1 MNIVKQIKLS
11 KSDFIVEYGSSSLKL
26 DYRTQDG
33 KYIIDITNMNLI
45 NATKIAILCSTYCF
59 INNFKKKICWLVADE
74 EIKKAINI
82 LRLNNIESKVCETNT
97 NRMVIAS

>member
-1 MNIVKQIKLS
+1 MNNIKQIKLS
-11 KSDFIVEYGSSSLKL
+11 KSNFIVECDNSSLKL
-26 DYRTQDG
+26 DYITQNG
-33 KYIIDITNMNLI
+33 KYIIDISAMNLI

-82 LRLNNIESKVCETNT
+82 LRLKNIESIVQKTNSK
-97 NRMVIAS
+97 RMVIAS

>member
-1 MNIVKQIKLS
+1 MNNIKQIKLS
-11 KSDFIVEYGSSSLKL
+11 KSNFIVECDNYSLKL
-26 DYRTQDG
+26 DYITQNG
-33 KYIIDITNMNLI
+33 KYIIDISAMNLI

-82 LRLNNIESKVCETNT
+82 LRLKNIESIVQKTNSK
-97 NRMVIAS
+97 RMVIAS

>member
-1 MNIVKQIKLS
+1 
-11 KSDFIVEYGSSSLKL
+11 
-26 DYRTQDG
+26 
-33 KYIIDITNMNLI
+33 MNLI

-82 LRLNNIESKVCETNT
+82 LRLKNIESIVQKTNSK
-97 NRMVIAS
+97 RMVIAS

>member
-1 MNIVKQIKLS
+1 MNNIKQIKLS
-11 KSDFIVEYGSSSLKL
+11 KNNFIVECDNSSLKL
-26 DYRTQDG
+26 DYITQNG
-33 KYIIDITNMNLI
+33 KYIIDISAMNLI

-82 LRLNNIESKVCETNT
+82 LRLKNIESIVQKTNSK
-97 NRMVIAS
+97 RMVIAS

>member
-1 MNIVKQIKLS
+1 MNNIKQIKLS
-11 KSDFIVEYGSSSLKL
+11 KSNFIVECDNSSLKL
-26 DYRTQDG
+26 DYITQNG
-33 KYIIDITNMNLI
+33 KYIIDISTMNLI

-82 LRLNNIESKVCETNT
+82 LRLKNIESIVQKTNSK
-97 NRMVIAS
+97 RMVIAS